1 MSDLA
6 PGDQVEVTNQYC
18 VYFGQTGVVLDVSED
33 ALGEWVNVFL
43 PDDRSAF
50 TGVTSGPAVTGVMF
64 LSTEVRAT
72 GQMQLPI
79 KIEFPNELCERCGR
93 MCHVTEGCRCCDRPE
108 PKPCQHYEQ
117 GLNGRCVYCDHEK
130 ICHTASS
137 APRPY
142 SYASYRRR
150 QGKIRRTGERA

>member
-6 PGDQVEVTNQYC
+6 PGDQVEVTNQHC

-93 MCHVTEGCRCCDRPE
+93 QVAANWLVRHRKSGC
-108 PKPCQHYEQ
+108 QV
-117 GLNGRCVYCDHEK
+117 G
-130 ICHTASS
+130 
-137 APRPY
+137 
-142 SYASYRRR
+142 
-150 QGKIRRTGERA
+150 GERCAT